1 MQWGCQMNK
10 IGRYLLNWLILLD
23 EAGNTLTGGS
33 PNETI
38 SERAAKARN
47 AGRRWGCI
55 LCRVLNRIN
64 PGHCDRALT
73 STIGDDAV
81 IPDGQ

>member
-1 MQWGCQMNK
+1 MK
-10 IGRYLLNWLILLD
+10 PILRYLLNLLVLLD
-23 EAGNTLTGGS
+23 QAGNTLAGGS

-47 AGRRWGCI
+47 AGKEWGCL
-55 LCRVLNRIN
+55 LCKALNWVK
-64 PGHCDRALT
+64 PGHCDDALT

-81 IPDGQ
+81 IPDGK

>member
-1 MQWGCQMNK
+1 MSK
-10 IGRYLLNWLILLD
+10 IGRYLLNFAILLD
-23 EAGNTLTGGS
+23 EAANTILGGS

-55 LCRVLNRIN
+55 LCRLLNRIN

-73 STIGDDAV
+73 SKIGEDAI
-81 IPDGQ
+81 IPDGE

>member
-1 MQWGCQMNK
+1 MSK
-10 IGRYLLNWLILLD
+10 LTRYLLNWLILLD
-23 EAGNTLTGGS
+23 EAGNTLLGGS

-47 AGRRWGCI
+47 AGRCWGCV
-55 LCRVLNRIN
+55 LCGLLNRIN
-64 PGHCDRALT
+64 PGHCDNALT

-81 IPDGQ
+81 IRDGK

>member
-1 MQWGCQMNK
+1 MNK
-10 IGRYLLNWLILLD
+10 IGRYLLNYAVLLD
-23 EAGNTLTGGS
+23 EAANTVFGGS

-47 AGRRWGCI
+47 AGRKWGCL
-55 LCRVLNRIN
+55 LCLVLNRIN
-64 PGHCDRALT
+64 PGHCDNALT

-81 IPDGQ
+81 IPDGE

>member
-1 MQWGCQMNK
+1 MNP
-10 IGRYLLNWLILLD
+10 ILRYLLNWLILLD
-23 EAGNTLTGGS
+23 QAGNTLTGGS

-47 AGRRWGCI
+47 EGKEWGCV
-55 LCRVLNRIN
+55 LCKALNWIN
-64 PGHCDRALT
+64 PGHCDNALT

-81 IPDGQ
+81 IKD

>member
-1 MQWGCQMNK
+1 MRK
-10 IGRYLLNWLILLD
+10 IGRYLLNLAVLLD
-23 EAGNTLTGGS
+23 EAANTILGGS

-47 AGRRWGCI
+47 AGRRWGCV
-55 LCRVLNRIN
+55 LCRLLNRIN
-64 PGHCDRALT
+64 PGHCDNALT

>member
-1 MQWGCQMNK
+1 MNPVA
-10 IGRYLLNWLILLD
+10 RYLLNLLILLD
-23 EAGNTLTGGS
+23 QAGNTLAGGS

-47 AGRRWGCI
+47 AGRTWGCV
-55 LCRVLNRIN
+55 LCRFLNWIN
-64 PGHCDRALT
+64 PGHCDNALT

-81 IPDGQ
+81 IPDGE

>member
-1 MQWGCQMNK
+1 VSK
-10 IGRYLLNWLILLD
+10 ISQYFLNYAILLD
-23 EAGNTLTGGS
+23 EAANTVLGGS
-33 PNETI
+33 PNATI
-38 SERAAKARN
+38 IERAAKARN

-55 LCRVLNRIN
+55 LCRVLGWIN
-64 PGHCDRALT
+64 PGHCDNALT